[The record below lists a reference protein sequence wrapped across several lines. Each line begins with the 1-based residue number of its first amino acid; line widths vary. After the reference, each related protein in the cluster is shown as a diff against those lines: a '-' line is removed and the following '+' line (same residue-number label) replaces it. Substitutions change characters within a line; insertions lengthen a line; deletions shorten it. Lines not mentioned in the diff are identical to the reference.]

1 MLSVVAPASTA
12 ARSTSIMKSSGVR
25 VASCGLN
32 STSSVC
38 SRARATPALV
48 SASTCSSVMWSMCS
62 MWLGLVEMNTWI
74 RARSASRTASQ
85 QRSTSARWVRES
97 PAMTG
102 PFTVRAMAP
111 TASKSPSLDTGNP
124 ASMMS
129 TPRRASCSAISSFS
143 ATSREMPGDCSP
155 SRSVVSKIRTR
166 LAMVAFLSG
175 FVGATKNLLARRRRR
190 WGEHLCGALAAR

>member
-1 MLSVVAPASTA
+1 
-12 ARSTSIMKSSGVR
+12 
-25 VASCGLN
+25 
-32 STSSVC
+32 
-38 SRARATPALV
+38 
-48 SASTCSSVMWSMCS
+48 

-102 PFTVRAMAP
+102 PFTVRAMAC

-166 LAMVAFLSG
+166 SAMTGPFTHFGAVAF
-175 FVGATKNLLARRRRR
+175 GATKNLLARGRRR
-190 WGEHLCGALAAR
+190 WGEHLCGALAAT